1 MGVLKSTYKFI
12 RIITQTDY
20 VGECRFH
27 PTCSEYCAECY
38 KKYDP
43 FKATVK
49 SAWRLLRCNPW
60 NKSYGVDV
68 P

>member
-1 MGVLKSTYKFI
+1 MGVLKKTYKLV

-20 VGECRFH
+20 AGECRFH
-27 PTCSEYCAECY
+27 PTCSEYCSECY
-38 KKYDP
+38 KKYNP
-43 FKATVK
+43 LKATAK

-60 NKSYGVDV
+60 NSHYGIDL